1 MTARRVKI
9 MRCGSSK
16 KKKGEQLRSGVQG
29 VQARF
34 RREKRKTP
42 SLHHGEKERGLVL
55 GLAGSGELR
64 DLLGGSKSLH

>member
-1 MTARRVKI
+1 